1 MLKGYKELSKLDVS
15 EYCDKR
21 KAKGDNG
28 REIDVLYLNWAVC
41 KKLLHENG
49 AEKVVFTPIRNS
61 DGSSLFHTERIYGEG
76 DKTNQCY
83 EVGVH
88 VVIDDLEFDFWG
100 PLMNG
105 SNPVRD
111 NSISQQR
118 IWNSQTRLFVKGVAM
133 HTGLGFG
140 LWLKEEQDDERQ
152 QKYDDLESHDVLKVK
167 ERIERIITT
176 ALDKGFTLEEIATGT
191 QIGSDGDDV
200 REIVRSCIKVHN
212 FEGMLRELVKN
223 DSRP

>member
-1 MLKGYKELSKLDVS
+1 MLKNFKELSEIDVS
-15 EYCDKR
+15 QHCDKR

-28 REIDVLYLNWAVC
+28 KDIDVLYLNWAVC

-49 AEKVVFTPIRNS
+49 AERVVFTPIRNAQ
-61 DGSSLFHTERIYGEG
+61 GSSLFHTDRVFGEG

-118 IWNSQTRLFVKGVAM
+118 VWNCQTRLFVKGVAM
-133 HTGLGFG
+133 YTGLGFG
-140 LWLKEEQDDERQ
+140 LWLKEEQADEKTR
-152 QKYDDLESHDVLKVK
+152 KYDDLESHDVMKIR
-167 ERIERIITT
+167 ERIERAITN
-176 ALDKGFTLEEIATGT
+176 ALDKGFTLEQIAKKTEIGNEA
-191 QIGSDGDDV
+191 DDV
-200 REIVRSCIKVHN
+200 KSVMRYCTKLYN
-212 FEGMLRELVKN
+212 FEGMLRELVN
-223 DSRP
+223 DTRP

>member
-1 MLKGYKELSKLDVS
+1 MLKDYKELVKLDVS

-28 REIDVLYLNWAVC
+28 RDIDVLYLNWAVC

-49 AEKVVFTPIRNS
+49 AEKVVFTPIRNK
-61 DGSSLFHTERIYGEG
+61 DGSSLFHTERIFGEG

-118 IWNSQTRLFVKGVAM
+118 VWNCQTRLFVKGVAM
-133 HTGLGFG
+133 YTGLGFG
-140 LWLKEEQDDERQ
+140 LWLKEEAADPKEGF
-152 QKYDDLESHDVLKVK
+152 DDLEYHSLGAIK
-167 ERIERIITT
+167 ERIQQTVTR
-176 ALDKGFTLEEIATGT
+176 LMDKGYSLKDIAEKTG
-191 QIGSDGDDV
+191 IGYEDDDV
-200 REIVRSCIKVHN
+200 REVLRYLKKVGD
-212 FEGMLRELVKN
+212 FEDALKKL
-223 DSRP
+223 